1 MFPAQTYCFL
11 INVPGSCILS
21 SMGEQLH
28 IYVED
33 VGSIPAGY
41 VATEM
46 WQAIA
51 FGFSFISKYL
61 DHTAT
66 GCWSIRPGSIPGTS
80 IIFKKG

>member
-41 VATEM
+41 VATAM
-46 WQAIA
+46 WQGHCIW
-51 FGFSFISKYL
+51 FFI
-61 DHTAT
+61 HN
-66 GCWSIRPGSIPGTS
+66 
-80 IIFKKG
+80 